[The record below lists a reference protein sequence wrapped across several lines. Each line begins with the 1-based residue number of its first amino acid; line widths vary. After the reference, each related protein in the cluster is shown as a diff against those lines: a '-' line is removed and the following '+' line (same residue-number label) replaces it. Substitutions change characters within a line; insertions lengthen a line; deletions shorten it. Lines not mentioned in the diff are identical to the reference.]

1 MNKLKTIGIVGGIG
15 PYAGLNLVRKI
26 FDQTKANCD
35 QDHLPISILSYPHSI
50 PDRTEFLLG
59 KSDENPAI
67 AIAEVIKTFHEN
79 GINLIGMP
87 CNTAHAIPIFSEIIR
102 RIPKEVK
109 LIHLIEKVSEYIQA
123 KHSSVKKVGILST
136 TGTYVTKI
144 YKNCLSK
151 YDLFGVQVS
160 EEIQKNYI
168 HPAIYGIKSCSN
180 PVAQKD
186 KMRLKKGIE
195 FLISENVEVIIL
207 GCSELPLAILE
218 DEINGIP
225 IIDSTKI
232 LARELIL
239 ESAPEKLLRS

>member
-1 MNKLKTIGIVGGIG
+1 MNKPKTIGIVGGIG

-35 QDHLPISILSYPHSI
+35 QDHLPISILSVPHSI

-59 KSDENPAI
+59 NSDENPAI
-67 AIAEVIKTFHEN
+67 AIAEVIKTFHKN
-79 GINLIGMP
+79 GINLVGIP
-87 CNTAHAIPIFSEIIR
+87 CNTAHAIPIFSEIVK

-109 LIHLIEKVSEYIQA
+109 LVHLIEKVSEYICE
-123 KHSSVKKVGILST
+123 KYPSVKKVGILST

-144 YKNCLSK
+144 YKDCLSK
-151 YDLFGVQVS
+151 YDLVGIQVS

-168 HPAIYGIKSCSN
+168 HPAIYGIKTCSN
-180 PVAQKD
+180 PVAAKD
-186 KMRLKKGIE
+186 INRLAEGIK
-195 FLISENVEVIIL
+195 FLLSENVEVIIL
-207 GCSELPLAILE
+207 GCSELPLAILD

-225 IIDSTKI
+225 IIDSSKI

-239 ESAPEKLLRS
+239 ESAPEKLLRD